1 MSFQSI
7 TSLISQKTADIPD
20 AVAIVCTKE
29 QISYK
34 ELDRKSNAF
43 AGMLIQRGIKK
54 ESVVGI
60 MMTRSI
66 EMIVAMIGILK
77 AGAAYMPID
86 PDCPAPRIEYMIE
99 DSNMELLVINDGTK
113 DGFIFQGKTIN
124 ITTELAEYPSRL
136 EDFTG
141 PAISPEDLAYIL
153 YTSGSTGKPKGVMI
167 EHKSVTNIVKVVP
180 EVIGLEDGGKLL
192 SITKIVF
199 DIFVTETLLALAYGI
214 EIYLANERE
223 LYNPRL
229 LGKIIVKNNINIIQM
244 TPSTV
249 QYFLSCDKELSFF
262 KNIKKMI
269 IAGEV
274 FPKSLRDQIKRN
286 SSTTIYNAY
295 GPTEATV
302 YCSVSDVTDKDI
314 VDIGKPLSN
323 YTTFIINENGEL
335 DNKGELYIGGLG
347 VARGYINK
355 PELTEEHFVFLPEI
369 SSDRLYKS
377 GDLVER
383 LPDGCINYLYRL
395 DYQIKISGYRIEL
408 GEIERVIMEYNN
420 IKQAA
425 VVVKSDNDN
434 NQYLCAF
441 FSTYNDIS
449 ESDLKK
455 YLRFK
460 LPQYMVP
467 SIFVHTE
474 KMPVNNNGKIDRNAL
489 KGSI

>member
-7 TSLISQKTADIPD
+7 TNIISQKAADIPD
-20 AVAIVCTKE
+20 AVAIVCNKE
-29 QISYK
+29 GISYK
-34 ELDRKSNAF
+34 DLDRKSNAF
-43 AGMLIQRGIKK
+43 AGILIQRGIKK

-66 EMIVAMIGILK
+66 EMIIAMIGILK

-86 PDCPAPRIEYMIE
+86 PGCPAPRIEYMID
-99 DSNMELLVINDGTK
+99 DSNMELLLINDGTK
-113 DGFIFQGKTIN
+113 DGFIFDEKTIN
-124 ITTELAEYPSRL
+124 ITTALAEYPSLL
-136 EDFTG
+136 EDFTKTD
-141 PAISPEDLAYIL
+141 ICPEDLAYIL

-167 EHKSVTNIVKVVP
+167 EHKSVTNIVKAIP
-180 EVIGLEDGGKLL
+180 EFMGLEDGGKLL

-199 DIFVTETLLALAYGI
+199 DIFVIESLLALAHGM

-249 QYFLSCDKELSFF
+249 QYFLSCDKELNYLR
-262 KNIKKMI
+262 NIETMI
-269 IAGEV
+269 IGGEV
-274 FPKSLRDQIKRN
+274 FPKSLRDQIKKH
-286 SSTTIYNAY
+286 STAKIYNAY

-302 YCSVSDVTDKDI
+302 YCLVSDVTDKGI

-335 DNKGELYIGGLG
+335 DNKGELYIGGVG

-355 PELTEEHFVFLPEI
+355 PMLTEENFVFLPEI
-369 SSDRLYKS
+369 SSDRLYKT

-383 LPDGCINYLYRL
+383 LPDGSINYLYRL

-408 GEIERVIMEYNN
+408 GEIECVIMEYDN

-434 NQYLCAF
+434 NQYLCAVY
-441 FSTYNDIS
+441 STYNEIS

-455 YLRFK
+455 YLKSK
-460 LPQYMVP
+460 LPQYMIP

-489 KGSI
+489 KVSI